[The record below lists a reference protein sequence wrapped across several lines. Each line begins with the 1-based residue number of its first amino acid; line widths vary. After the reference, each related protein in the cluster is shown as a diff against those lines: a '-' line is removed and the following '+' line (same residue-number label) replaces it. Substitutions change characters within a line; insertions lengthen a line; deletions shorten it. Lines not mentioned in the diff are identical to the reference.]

1 MELSWSTFV
10 LELINFLVLLWIL
23 KHFLYKPVLDVI
35 AKRRAAIEKTRAEAE
50 ALHTDAEKLQ
60 EQYQSRLADWSRER
74 QKARDD
80 LAREIEAER
89 ARKISDMQSELQQE
103 REKARVAEIRRES
116 DALHK
121 TEETALMQAATFA
134 TRLLEKSA
142 GPEVEDR
149 LAGMVIDELSRLSR
163 DRVEEIRKSFEQT
176 PGEIQ
181 VISAFPLSDHHRQGL
196 EKAMTKLAG
205 SDVVLRFGQDKG
217 LLAGL
222 RITVGAWVLSANL
235 QDELKGMAELAHGQ

>member
-23 KHFLYKPVLDVI
+23 KHFLYKPVLDII

-60 EQYQSRLADWSRER
+60 EQYQRRLADWSKER
-74 QKARDD
+74 QKARED
-80 LAREIEAER
+80 LAREIEVQR
-89 ARKISDMQSELQQE
+89 AQKIADMKSVLQQE
-103 REKARVAEIRRES
+103 EEKVRVAEGRRQI

-134 TRLLEKSA
+134 TRLLEQAA
-142 GPEVEDR
+142 GPEVEGR
-149 LAGMVIDELSRLSR
+149 LVDMVIDELNQLPP
-163 DRVEEIRKSFEQT
+163 DRVAEIRKSFEAT

-181 VISAFPLSDHHRQGL
+181 VSSAFPLSDDHRQRL
-196 EKAMTKLAG
+196 EEAMTRFAG
-205 SDVVLRFGQDKG
+205 RTVPLRFGQNKE
-217 LLAGL
+217 LLAGVH
-222 RITVGAWVLSANL
+222 ITLGAWVLSANL